1 MSRLKCRLPIV
12 AIGAGALL
20 LACGGSDP
28 SDDALSLGGQSGF
41 LAELDVQDDVT
52 LACSGSATA
61 RPIGFEDID
70 GVVALPTSPTHP
82 ALHASA
88 RTATDGSTYYFAK
101 TGLLWTAPAVFELS
115 VPADLRSSMAI
126 GWGGPAQAAHTVK
139 MSCDDDTAW
148 VALLGGFDRANP
160 DGLKG
165 SSDAR
170 IVAVIRALQVL
181 HCIAKQCH
189 VDLDEWRGGGGA
201 ATPVS
206 DAGYRLWRWRCA
218 LPNRRPD
225 IKSPAVQRATVAPSW
240 MNCAPRPNILT
251 GV

>member
-148 VALLGGFDRANP
+148 VSLPGGYWVTEPMCADLIVSVNGVEQTVRIGLGEACAGQDP
-160 DGLKG
+160 PQGQTDG
-165 SSDAR
+165 
-170 IVAVIRALQVL
+170 
-181 HCIAKQCH
+181 
-189 VDLDEWRGGGGA
+189 
-201 ATPVS
+201 
-206 DAGYRLWRWRCA
+206 
-218 LPNRRPD
+218 
-225 IKSPAVQRATVAPSW
+225 
-240 MNCAPRPNILT
+240 
-251 GV
+251 